1 MIAGIVLAAGAS
13 RRLGRNK
20 LLLPFR
26 GSTVLAVSV
35 SRLLESPVGRVVL
48 VLGYEAEEV
57 QRRAGLPK
65 GPRVAT
71 VENPDWASGM
81 ATSLRTGL
89 RACAEAEA
97 VIVALGDQPGIDPAV
112 IARLIAAFRA
122 GAPLAVPVHPDPEAP
137 GGERASH
144 PVLFGKALFGE
155 LIALEGDT
163 GAREIVKR
171 HWAAAARIEGAPVR
185 DVDTEADY
193 AALVDDTPPL
203 GEGLVILDDCTCPG
217 PRGLARR
224 KSRQ

>member
-26 GSTVLAVSV
+26 GSTVLVVSV

-48 VLGYEAEEV
+48 VLGHEADEV
-57 QRRAGLPK
+57 RTRAGLPK
-65 GPRVAT
+65 NPRLSA

-81 ATSLRTGL
+81 ASSLRTGL

-112 IARLIAAFRA
+112 ITRLIVAFRA
-122 GAPLAVPVHPDPEAP
+122 GAPLAVPVHPDPGAP

-144 PVLFGKALFGE
+144 PVLFGRALFEE
-155 LIALEGDT
+155 LTALQGDT
-163 GAREIVKR
+163 GAREIVTR
-171 HWAAAARIEGAPVR
+171 HWAAAARVEGAPVR
-185 DVDTEADY
+185 DVDSEADY
-193 AALVDDTPPL
+193 AALVDGTPPM
-203 GEGLVILDDCTCPG
+203 GEGLVIPDDCTSPG
-217 PRGLARR
+217 PRDVARR